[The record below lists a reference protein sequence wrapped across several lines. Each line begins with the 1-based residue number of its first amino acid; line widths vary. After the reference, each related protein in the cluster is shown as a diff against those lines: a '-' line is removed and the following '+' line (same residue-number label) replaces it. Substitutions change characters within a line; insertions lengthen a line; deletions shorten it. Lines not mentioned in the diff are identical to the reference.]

1 MKQLNND
8 DKIYIIK
15 QIKEKEKPVKLILEN
30 ITIDKNKFFGKS
42 ISANEINLSLLDS
55 KYLYH
60 KLFKDNSLLI
70 MGNTSIILFP
80 NVFKDTKDILT
91 TKISFYYEKKY
102 KINSYQINKDRYIIT
117 NGKCIILVEKNNKLL
132 ISKVYNRLNNIAII
146 SIIKAEEEK
155 DKFSGYLT
163 KIQCLVSYENFDNN
177 NNSNIYGSICI
188 QNFILPQF
196 ENDIIIDF
204 RVIYFNL
211 DKNEL
216 YQIYQDKL
224 IIFVN
229 NNTVLYS
236 SIRVQ
241 GELNDSN
248 NNIIREIENEVIDYI
263 KIKDNYLFIFSN
275 NTNIY
280 IFKINI
286 NDNKNFEIKKIKKL
300 NYNKNNNILLK
311 RKIFYKS
318 NDNIFFIY
326 YIDYLLQDY
335 FFFFAIDNN
344 KENETMNEVKLNK
357 EIQIYFPSTCAKRKI
372 NNSIIYYIDKK
383 HSVIFDTNFYNKLI
397 INFKFFHQ
405 NKSFNKT
412 LILLLT
418 NKSQIEIYNFDYKN
432 RKIKNLLFI
441 IHLQFDYRNVID
453 YIMINE
459 NYILM
464 MNINAENNSIDL
476 TKIDLKS
483 ENNNSISLIESK
495 TAYNNLY
502 YIKEL
507 SLLFINSNYGE
518 ISVYNIDSRG
528 NIEFIEGFNYGFSSS
543 EIIKIKNT
551 LSENDFSKL
560 FLYDLI
566 AKKLK
571 TFSLVNIHH
580 ILNYKEN
587 ELFFFHLIIFLYKE
601 IFIVFIV
608 MENKYTL
615 IKKVLFGKQIKFD
628 KNSFVN
634 INDPFKLILQNL
646 TYDVDSHSFDFSI
659 QTNSN
664 I

>member
-1 MKQLNND
+1 
-8 DKIYIIK
+8 
-15 QIKEKEKPVKLILEN
+15 
-30 ITIDKNKFFGKS
+30 
-42 ISANEINLSLLDS
+42 
-55 KYLYH
+55 
-60 KLFKDNSLLI
+60 
-70 MGNTSIILFP
+70 
-80 NVFKDTKDILT
+80 
-91 TKISFYYEKKY
+91 
-102 KINSYQINKDRYIIT
+102 
-117 NGKCIILVEKNNKLL
+117 
-132 ISKVYNRLNNIAII
+132 
-146 SIIKAEEEK
+146 
-155 DKFSGYLT
+155 
-163 KIQCLVSYENFDNN
+163 
-177 NNSNIYGSICI
+177 
-188 QNFILPQF
+188 
-196 ENDIIIDF
+196 
-204 RVIYFNL
+204 
-211 DKNEL
+211 
-216 YQIYQDKL
+216 
-224 IIFVN
+224 
-229 NNTVLYS
+229 
-236 SIRVQ
+236 
-241 GELNDSN
+241 
-248 NNIIREIENEVIDYI
+248 
-263 KIKDNYLFIFSN
+263 
-275 NTNIY
+275 
-280 IFKINI
+280 
-286 NDNKNFEIKKIKKL
+286 
-300 NYNKNNNILLK
+300 
-311 RKIFYKS
+311 
-318 NDNIFFIY
+318 
-326 YIDYLLQDY
+326 
-335 FFFFAIDNN
+335 
-344 KENETMNEVKLNK
+344 
-357 EIQIYFPSTCAKRKI
+357 
-372 NNSIIYYIDKK
+372 
-383 HSVIFDTNFYNKLI
+383 
-397 INFKFFHQ
+397 
-405 NKSFNKT
+405 
-412 LILLLT
+412 
-418 NKSQIEIYNFDYKN
+418 
-432 RKIKNLLFI
+432 
-441 IHLQFDYRNVID
+441 
-453 YIMINE
+453 
-459 NYILM
+459 